1 MKTCTSLMRLPP
13 RRGIGR
19 RRRRGSALVWV
30 TIMLTAMTAFCSL
43 AVDLGRVQIVKTEL
57 RRAADA
63 AAMYGAAGLAQSGPS
78 AARANAA
85 DAADDNAADES
96 PVVLQP
102 ADDVELGLWNAAA
115 REFTVLTGAN
125 EANATAIRV
134 TARRT
139 KERQTAVPLMFA
151 RVIGVETCDVRAV
164 AVAKINPR
172 RPGVVG
178 LDFISM
184 SGNASGTGNVAD
196 SYNSKTGAAGTT
208 GRAAIYSNGN
218 ISLSGSSRVY
228 GDARP
233 GVGKMVTM
241 SGGAGVTG
249 SVAPLTKPLDYPIES
264 AGGYATANDNGTLP
278 LPYYDAGRRDFTVGS
293 ATVPVPAGV
302 YYLRDLT
309 IGSSGTVN
317 LSGSVTVYLTGD
329 LKIDGTINTQ
339 ASAPQ
344 NLRIVMVTAG
354 TTATIASSS
363 NTYADLYCPGSP
375 LTMGGSGTLR
385 GAVIARSITTG
396 GTSRIIF
403 DELYHVTAPGVSLVQ

>member
-1 MKTCTSLMRLPP
+1 
-13 RRGIGR
+13 
-19 RRRRGSALVWV
+19 VV
-30 TIMLTAMTAFCSL
+30 TLTAATAFCSL
-43 AVDLGRVQIVKTEL
+43 AVDLGRVQVAKTEL

-63 AAMYGAAGLAQSGPS
+63 AAMYGAQGLAQAGPS

-85 DAADDNAADES
+85 DAADDNDADGT
-96 PVVLQP
+96 PVVLES
-102 ADDVELGLWNAAA
+102 ADVELGLWNATA
-115 REFTVLTGAN
+115 RQFTALTGAN

-139 KERQTAVPLMFA
+139 AARQNAVPLVYA
-151 RVIGVETCDVRAV
+151 RILGIGTCDVQAV
-164 AVAKINPR
+164 SVAKINPR

-178 LDFISM
+178 LDFVNM
-184 SGNASGTGNVAD
+184 SGNSSGTGNVMD
-196 SYNSKTGAAGTT
+196 TYNSKDGSSGAAT

-218 ISLSGSSRVY
+218 ITLGGSSRIH

-233 GVGKMVTM
+233 GVGKAVIYGGG
-241 SGGAGVTG
+241 SGTVTG
-249 SVAPLTKPLDYPIES
+249 SVAPLTKPLDYPMES
-264 AGGYATANDNGTLP
+264 AGNYATGNDNGKLP
-278 LPYYDAGRRDFTVGS
+278 LPYYESDRDFTVGG
-293 ATVPVPAGV
+293 TTIPVPGGV
-302 YYLRDLT
+302 YYLKDLT

-317 LSGSVTVYLTGD
+317 LTGAVTIYVTGD

-339 ASAPQ
+339 SSAPQ

-354 TTATIASSS
+354 TTATIASNS
-363 NTYADLYCPGSP
+363 NTYADIYCPGSA

-403 DELYHVTAPGVSLVQ
+403 DELYHVTSPSVSLVQ